1 MPLKK
6 VGITKL
12 AYDDIV
18 YQKDGW
24 VDAKKYTPSK
34 FDLIKMKS
42 QFKTFNGWYT
52 GSEWFSLR
60 IRDYDDILYWKKIR
74 EVY

>member
-6 VGITKL
+6 VGLTKL

-18 YQKDGW
+18 YDVDRW
-24 VDAKKYTPSK
+24 VDAKKFAPAK
-34 FDLIKMKS
+34 FDLVKMKT
-42 QFKTFNGWYT
+42 QTKTINGWYT
-52 GSEWFSLR
+52 GSDWYSLR
-60 IRDYDDILYWKKIR
+60 LRDYDNVLYWKKIR